1 MSQTN
6 HEITLEQAVAMV
18 SRYRKALPSM
28 LQTAY
33 TGSLPFA
40 ETFDKAVFEKLTS
53 VTGCRSIRSYL
64 GLDEKNQITMIF
76 TAVDEKNND
85 ILSDQGGSLF
95 EFGDRCPPIC
105 GVGPLNP
112 STT

>member
-40 ETFDKAVFEKLTS
+40 ETFDKAVF
-53 VTGCRSIRSYL
+53 
-64 GLDEKNQITMIF
+64 
-76 TAVDEKNND
+76 
-85 ILSDQGGSLF
+85 
-95 EFGDRCPPIC
+95 
-105 GVGPLNP
+105 
-112 STT
+112 